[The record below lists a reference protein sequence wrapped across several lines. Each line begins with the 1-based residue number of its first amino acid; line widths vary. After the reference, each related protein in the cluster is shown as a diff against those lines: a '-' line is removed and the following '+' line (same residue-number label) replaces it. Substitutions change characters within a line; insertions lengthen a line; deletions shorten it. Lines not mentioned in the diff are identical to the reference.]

1 MLWDILSV
9 VMSFE
14 FVILLFGLFCIAVL
28 YSSVGHG
35 GASGYLA
42 VLSLT
47 SYGMLESD
55 WLKQHAWILNLIVAG
70 IAFVYYQKAGFHNLK
85 ITLPFVTASIPMAFI
100 GGYISLDELY
110 YDILLSLVLF
120 WASWKLMS
128 GTEYAD
134 RKINDLNFKKALPW
148 GGGIGFF
155 SGMIGVGGGIFLS
168 PILLLKGWATPKTA
182 AATSAI
188 FIWLNSLSGLMGSTF
203 AGNLDIDWGVI
214 LYFVSAVLLGG
225 LIGSFYGSRIA
236 KQNSVKKIL
245 VVVMVIAGLKRIIEL
260 IV

>member
-1 MLWDILSV
+1 MLWDILAV

-14 FVILLFGLFCIAVL
+14 FVILLFGLFGIAIL

-47 SYGMLESD
+47 SYGMLESE
-55 WLKQHAWILNLIVAG
+55 WLKQHAWILNLIVAS
-70 IAFVYYQKAGFHNLK
+70 IAFVYYQRAGFHNLR
-85 ITLPFVTASIPMAFI
+85 ITLPFIIASIPMAFI
-100 GGYISLDELY
+100 GGYISLNELF

-120 WASWKLMS
+120 WASWKLMVK
-128 GTEYAD
+128 TEYNEFE
-134 RKINDLNFKKALPW
+134 ISELTIKKALPW

-182 AATSAI
+182 AATSAL
-188 FIWLNSLSGLMGSTF
+188 FIWVNSLSGLLGTTF
-203 AGNLDIDWGVI
+203 AGNLNIDWGI
-214 LYFVSAVLLGG
+214 ISYFISVVLMGG
-225 LIGSFYGSRIA
+225 LFGAFYGSRIA
-236 KQNSVKKIL
+236 RQGSVKKIL
-245 VVVMVIAGLKRIIEL
+245 VVVLIIAGLKRMLEL
-260 IV
+260 II

>member
-1 MLWDILSV
+1 MLWEILSV
-9 VMSFE
+9 VMMFE
-14 FVILLFGLFCIAVL
+14 FVFLLFGLFFIAVL

-55 WLKQHAWILNLIVAG
+55 WLKQHAWVLNVFVAG

-85 ITLPFVTASIPMAFI
+85 TTLPFIVASIPMAFI
-100 GGYISLDELY
+100 GGYISLDDFY
-110 YDILLSLVLF
+110 YDILLSLVLL
-120 WASWKLMS
+120 WAAWKLMDKNQYKS
-128 GTEYAD
+128 IKEG
-134 RKINDLNFKKALPW
+134 DLNFKKALPW

-182 AATSAI
+182 AATSAL
-188 FIWLNSLSGLMGSTF
+188 FIWVNSLSGLMGSTF
-203 AGNLDIDWGVI
+203 AGNLDIDLEI
-214 LYFVSAVLLGG
+214 IPYFIGSVLLGG
-225 LIGSFYGSRIA
+225 LIGSYYGSKIA
-236 KQNSVKKIL
+236 NEHSVKKIL
-245 VVVMVIAGLKRIIEL
+245 VVVLIIAGLKRMIEL
-260 IV
+260 IF